1 MPKTANQTRSDGEPG
16 SPTPIAASTSTST
29 PTPTPT
35 PTPTSIAAS
44 SSPDVSGLTGTATDT
59 ARAAMHDKRG
69 PSADLAIAADAS
81 ALSEQLKAMRE
92 RLFPPTSTK
101 TLRAFSSG
109 EAAKLI
115 GVSDGY
121 LRQLSLAGEGPQPDT
136 GAGGRRFY
144 SLADIH
150 ALRLHLSEQALAKGH
165 VAKARAYLPRRNA
178 QAGEGLQV
186 ISVTNFKGGS
196 GKTTSAVHLAQYLA
210 LTGHRVLAID
220 LDPQASLSALF
231 GYQPELD
238 LTGND
243 TLYGAIRYDAEQRP
257 LSEIIRQTYFPGL
270 DLVPGNIELQE
281 FEHVTPQALADRQ
294 SGREAA
300 GAGGSSD
307 RGPLFFARI
316 QAVLSTVE
324 DDYDVVVI
332 DCPPQLGY
340 LTLSALCASTSVL
353 VTVHPQMLDIASM
366 NQFLFMTA
374 DLLAVV
380 REAGGT
386 LDFDFLR
393 YLVTRFEPN
402 DGPQA
407 QIVGFMRSLFGERVL
422 TAPMVKSTAV
432 SDAGLTKQTLYEV
445 GRENFT
451 RATYDRALEA
461 MNAVNSEIE
470 ALVHAV
476 WNR

>member
-1 MPKTANQTRSDGEPG
+1 M
-16 SPTPIAASTSTST
+16 ASKAQDNLAGKNGVVA
-29 PTPTPT
+29 PP
-35 PTPTSIAAS
+35 A
-44 SSPDVSGLTGTATDT
+44 
-59 ARAAMHDKRG
+59 
-69 PSADLAIAADAS
+69 ADLAIAADAR

-92 RLFPPTSTK
+92 RLFPPASMK

-121 LRQLSLAGEGPQPDT
+121 LRQLSLAGEGPQPET

-144 SLADIH
+144 SLSDIN
-150 ALRLHLSEQALAKGH
+150 ALRAYLAEQALAKGNL
-165 VAKARAYLPRRNA
+165 AKARSYLPRCDA
-178 QAGEGLQV
+178 AAGEHVQV

-243 TLYGAIRYDAEQRP
+243 TLYGAIRYDEEQKP
-257 LSEIIRQTYFPGL
+257 LSQIIRQTYFPGL

-281 FEHVTPQALADRQ
+281 FEHVTPQALAARQ
-294 SGREAA
+294 SGKDA
-300 GAGGSSD
+300 
-307 RGPLFFARI
+307 GPLFFARI
-316 QAVLSTVE
+316 QAALSTVE

-340 LTLSALCASTSVL
+340 LTLSALCASTSVI
-353 VTVHPQMLDIASM
+353 VTVHPQMLDVASM
-366 NQFLFMTA
+366 NQFLFMTS
-374 DLLAVV
+374 DLLSVV

-386 LDFDFLR
+386 LQFDFLR

-407 QIVGFMRSLFGERVL
+407 QIVGFMRSLFGDRVL
-422 TAPMVKSTAV
+422 TAPMLKSTAV

-451 RATYDRALEA
+451 RATYDRAVEA
-461 MNAVNSEIE
+461 MNAVNGEIE
-470 ALVHAV
+470 ALIHAA
-476 WNR
+476 WGR